1 MLYSRFYQLNTLPTS
16 STQVGV
22 AIFGLFAK
30 LQPEVPRSPEGST
43 NGYWQH
49 HSAEWEAKMEEYPS
63 KQVTENLDDPPN
75 SRLFAVTSRSIT
87 EDELRESFS
96 VFGEIQGVWVVKDKQ
111 TKESKGISYVKFAKS
126 SQACLAMEEMHGKVL
141 VDGTKPIKVFIAQSR
156 SSTRHRDVEDEELT
170 RIFVMIPKTFTEE
183 DLKNTFKEYGDIEYC
198 VIIKNKT
205 TGESKGLGYVR
216 YYKPSQAALAIE
228 NCDKSYRA
236 ILAEPRTKAAA
247 TEEYTGGSARGEYM
261 GGGGGGGGGSDS
273 MNQYAFPLADPGN
286 YPVMDY
292 RSGDFTRCL
301 MMSTRAALS
310 QEQIFALFDIIPGM
324 EYCELQRDAYGMSKG
339 HALIRYS
346 NLGSAVYA
354 KEKLNGFEYPPG
366 NRLAVNFV
374 DDGEE
379 RSSPVGRMA
388 MQFVA
393 TQMMSAV
400 WNGPS
405 SSQVMKSPG
414 FSAVSPMSR
423 VQTDV
428 SLPPLKKL
436 APPDSKAKERLF
448 VVFSPSPL
456 PLDVLEDVFCRF
468 GSLIEVHLVPG
479 RKVGYMKYADKQC
492 ADEAMAVLHGRVVN
506 GVKMKVML
514 ADPPREES
522 HKRPRTY

>member
-1 MLYSRFYQLNTLPTS
+1 TFGSRP
-16 STQVGV
+16 
-22 AIFGLFAK
+22 I
-30 LQPEVPRSPEGST
+30 
-43 NGYWQH
+43 
-49 HSAEWEAKMEEYPS
+49 
-63 KQVTENLDDPPN
+63 ENLDDPPN

-96 VFGEIQGVWVVKDKQ
+96 VFGDIQGVWVVKDKQ
-111 TKESKGISYVKFAKS
+111 TKESKGICYVKFAKS

-141 VDGTKPIKVFIAQSR
+141 IDGTKPIKVFIAQSR

-170 RIFVMIPKTFTEE
+170 RIFVMIPKTFTED
-183 DLKNTFKEYGDIEYC
+183 DLKETFKEYGDIEYC

-216 YYKPSQAALAIE
+216 YYKPSQAAIAIE
-228 NCDKSYRA
+228 NCDKAYRA
-236 ILAEPRTKAAA
+236 ILAEPRTKASS
-247 TEEYTGGSARGEYM
+247 TEDYA
-261 GGGGGGGGGSDS
+261 GGG
-273 MNQYAFPLADPGN
+273 AR
-286 YPVMDY
+286 VDY
-292 RSGDFTRCL
+292 MGDFTRCL
-301 MMSTRAALS
+301 MVSTRAALT
-310 QEQIFALFDIIPGM
+310 QEQIFALFDLIPGM

-346 NLGSAVYA
+346 NLGSALYA

-366 NRLAVNFV
+366 NRLGVNFV
-374 DDGEE
+374 DDGED
-379 RSSPVGRMA
+379 RSSPAGRMA

-393 TQMMSAV
+393 AQMMSAV

-405 SSQVMKSPG
+405 TSQVMKPAG
-414 FSAVSPMSR
+414 FSSIAPMSR
-423 VQTDV
+423 IQTDV
-428 SLPPLKKL
+428 NLPPLKKL

-456 PLDVLEDVFCRF
+456 PPDVLEDVFCRF

-479 RKVGYMKYADKQC
+479 RKVGYMKYAEKQC

-522 HKRPRTY
+522 HKRLRTY

>member
-1 MLYSRFYQLNTLPTS
+1 LDDKC
-16 STQVGV
+16 
-22 AIFGLFAK
+22 A
-30 LQPEVPRSPEGST
+30 
-43 NGYWQH
+43 
-49 HSAEWEAKMEEYPS
+49 S

-75 SRLFAVTSRSIT
+75 SRLFVVTSRSIA
-87 EDELRESFS
+87 EDVLRESFS
-96 VFGEIQGVWVVKDKQ
+96 VFGDIQAVWLVKDKQ
-111 TKESKGISYVKFAKS
+111 TKESKGICYVKFAKS

-141 VDGTKPIKVFIAQSR
+141 VEGTKPIKVFIAQSR
-156 SSTRHRDVEDEELT
+156 SSSRHRDVEDEELT
-170 RIFVMIPKTFTEE
+170 RIFVMIPKTFSEE
-183 DLKNTFKEYGDIEYC
+183 DLKNTFKEYGEIEYC
-198 VIIKNKT
+198 VIIKNKS

-228 NCDKSYRA
+228 KCDKTYRA
-236 ILAEPRTKAAA
+236 ILAEPRTKAAT
-247 TEEYTGGSARGEYM
+247 TEDYSGAAARVDYM
-261 GGGGGGGGGSDS
+261 
-273 MNQYAFPLADPGN
+273 ADPSN
-286 YPVMDY
+286 YQMMDF
-292 RSGDFTRCL
+292 RSGEFTRCL
-301 MMSTRAALS
+301 MMSTRAALT

-366 NRLAVNFV
+366 NRLAVNFF
-374 DDGEE
+374 DDGED
-379 RSSPVGRMA
+379 RCSPVGRMA

-393 TQMMSAV
+393 AQMMSAV

-405 SSQVMKSPG
+405 TSQVMKSSG
-414 FSAVSPMSR
+414 FSAVSSMSR
-423 VQTDV
+423 IQTDV
-428 SLPPLKKL
+428 NLPPPKKL
-436 APPDSKAKERLF
+436 APPDSKTKERLF

-456 PLDVLEDVFCRF
+456 PPDVLEDVFCRF

-492 ADEAMAVLHGRVVN
+492 ADEAMSVLHGRVVN

-522 HKRPRTY
+522 HKRLRTY

>member
-1 MLYSRFYQLNTLPTS
+1 MDENS
-16 STQVGV
+16 
-22 AIFGLFAK
+22 
-30 LQPEVPRSPEGST
+30 
-43 NGYWQH
+43 
-49 HSAEWEAKMEEYPS
+49 S
-63 KQVTENLDDPPN
+63 KQIPENVEDPPN
-75 SRLFAVTSRSIT
+75 SRLFVVTSRSIT
-87 EDELRESFS
+87 EEDLRESFS
-96 VFGEIQGVWVVKDKQ
+96 PFGEIQGIWVLKDKQ
-111 TKESKGISYVKFAKS
+111 TKESKGVSYVKFAKS
-126 SQACLAMEEMHGKVL
+126 SQACLAMEEMHGKVV
-141 VDGTKPIKVFIAQSR
+141 VDETKPIKVFIAQSR

-183 DLKNTFKEYGDIEYC
+183 DLQNTFKEYGDIEYC
-198 VIIKNKT
+198 VIIKNKF

-228 NCDKSYRA
+228 NCDKTYRA
-236 ILAEPRTKAAA
+236 ILAEPRSKVSTAD
-247 TEEYTGGSARGEYM
+247 EYS
-261 GGGGGGGGGSDS
+261 GGGGGGGGGGNRGGDYMSGADS
-273 MNQYAFPLADPGN
+273 MNQYSYPMDPSGN
-286 YPVMDY
+286 YSLMDY
-292 RSGDFTRCL
+292 RSSDITRCL
-301 MMSTRAALS
+301 MMSTRAALT
-310 QEQIFALFDIIPGM
+310 QEQIFALFDLIPGM

-374 DDGEE
+374 DDGED

-393 TQMMSAV
+393 SQMMSSV

-405 SSQVMKSPG
+405 TSQGMKQPMA
-414 FSAVSPMSR
+414 FSGVSPMSR

-436 APPDSKAKERLF
+436 APPESKTKERLF

-456 PLDVLEDVFCRF
+456 PQDILEDVFCRF

-479 RKVGYMKYADKQC
+479 RKVGYMKYAEKQC
-492 ADEAMAVLHGRVVN
+492 ADDAMAALHGRIVN
-506 GVKMKVML
+506 GVKMKVLL

>member
-1 MLYSRFYQLNTLPTS
+1 MSTRLLVSSLLSNCNVQSRKFRGARKRL
-16 STQVGV
+16 
-22 AIFGLFAK
+22 
-30 LQPEVPRSPEGST
+30 T
-43 NGYWQH
+43 NQQH
-49 HSAEWEAKMEEYPS
+49 SVEQKAKMEEYPS

-87 EDELRESFS
+87 EDELRDSFS
-96 VFGEIQGVWVVKDKQ
+96 VFGDIQGVWVVKDKQ
-111 TKESKGISYVKFAKS
+111 TKESKGICYVKFAKS
-126 SQACLAMEEMHGKVL
+126 SQACMAMEEMHGKVL
-141 VDGTKPIKVFIAQSR
+141 MDGTKPIKVFIAQSR

-170 RIFVMIPKTFTEE
+170 RIFVMIPKTFSEE
-183 DLKNTFKEYGDIEYC
+183 DLKDTFKEYGDIEYC

-228 NCDKSYRA
+228 NCDKTYRA

-247 TEEYTGGSARGEYM
+247 TEEYSGGAARGDYVGGSE
-261 GGGGGGGGGSDS
+261 S
-273 MNQYAFPLADPGN
+273 MNQYAMPMVDPGN

-301 MMSTRAALS
+301 MMSTRAALT

-374 DDGEE
+374 DDGED

-393 TQMMSAV
+393 AQMMSAV

-405 SSQVMKSPG
+405 TSQVMKPG
-414 FSAVSPMSR
+414 FPAVSPVSR
-423 VQTDV
+423 IQTDV

-436 APPDSKAKERLF
+436 APPDSKTKERLF

-456 PLDVLEDVFCRF
+456 PPDVLEDVFCRF

>member
-1 MLYSRFYQLNTLPTS
+1 
-16 STQVGV
+16 
-22 AIFGLFAK
+22 
-30 LQPEVPRSPEGST
+30 
-43 NGYWQH
+43 
-49 HSAEWEAKMEEYPS
+49 MEEYPS
-63 KQVTENLDDPPN
+63 KQGTENLDDPPN

-96 VFGEIQGVWVVKDKQ
+96 VFGDIQGVWVVKDKQ

-170 RIFVMIPKTFTEE
+170 RIFVMIPKTFSEE
-183 DLKNTFKEYGDIEYC
+183 DLKDTFKEYGDIEYC

-228 NCDKSYRA
+228 NCDKTYRA

-247 TEEYTGGSARGEYM
+247 TEEYTGGSAR
-261 GGGGGGGGGSDS
+261 
-273 MNQYAFPLADPGN
+273 ADPSN
-286 YPVMDY
+286 YPVVDY

-301 MMSTRAALS
+301 MMSTRAALT

-374 DDGEE
+374 DDGED

-393 TQMMSAV
+393 AQMMSAV

-405 SSQVMKSPG
+405 TSQVMKPPG

-423 VQTDV
+423 IQTDV
-428 SLPPLKKL
+428 NLPPLKKL

-456 PLDVLEDVFCRF
+456 PPDVLEDVFCRF

>member
-1 MLYSRFYQLNTLPTS
+1 
-16 STQVGV
+16 
-22 AIFGLFAK
+22 
-30 LQPEVPRSPEGST
+30 
-43 NGYWQH
+43 
-49 HSAEWEAKMEEYPS
+49 MEEYPA

-75 SRLFAVTSRSIT
+75 SRLFVVTSRSIT

-96 VFGEIQGVWVVKDKQ
+96 VFGDIQGVWVVKDKQ

-141 VDGTKPIKVFIAQSR
+141 MEATKPIKVFIAQSR

-170 RIFVMIPKTFTEE
+170 RIFVMIPKTFSEE

-198 VIIKNKT
+198 VIIKNKF

-228 NCDKSYRA
+228 NCDKTYRA
-236 ILAEPRTKAAA
+236 ILAEPRSKAAT
-247 TEEYTGGSARGEYM
+247 TEEYS
-261 GGGGGGGGGSDS
+261 GGGARDVPPSCPG
-273 MNQYAFPLADPGN
+273 DPGS
-286 YPVMDY
+286 YQGMDH

-301 MMSTRAALS
+301 MMSTRAALT
-310 QEQIFALFDIIPGM
+310 QEQIFALFDLIPGM

-339 HALIRYS
+339 HAMIRYG

-366 NRLAVNFV
+366 NRLVVNYV
-374 DDGEE
+374 DDGED
-379 RSSPVGRMA
+379 RSSPVSRMA

-393 TQMMSAV
+393 TQMISSV

-405 SSQVMKSPG
+405 TSQVMKPPG
-414 FSAVSPMSR
+414 FSAVSSVSR
-423 VQTDV
+423 IQTDV
-428 SLPPLKKL
+428 NLPPPKKL

-456 PLDVLEDVFCRF
+456 PPDVLEDVFCRF

-492 ADEAMAVLHGRVVN
+492 ADEAMAALHGHVVN

>member
-1 MLYSRFYQLNTLPTS
+1 
-16 STQVGV
+16 
-22 AIFGLFAK
+22 
-30 LQPEVPRSPEGST
+30 
-43 NGYWQH
+43 
-49 HSAEWEAKMEEYPS
+49 MEECPS
-63 KQVTENLDDPPN
+63 KQATENLDDPPN
-75 SRLFAVTSRSIT
+75 SRLFVVTSRSIT

-96 VFGEIQGVWVVKDKQ
+96 VFGDIQGVWVVKDKQ
-111 TKESKGISYVKFAKS
+111 TKESKGFCYVKFAKS

-141 VDGTKPIKVFIAQSR
+141 VEGTKPIKVFIAQSR

-170 RIFVMIPKTFTEE
+170 RIFVMIPRTFSEE
-183 DLKNTFKEYGDIEYC
+183 DLKNTFKEYGEIEYC
-198 VIIKNKT
+198 VIIKNKF

-228 NCDKSYRA
+228 NCDKTYRA
-236 ILAEPRTKAAA
+236 ILAEPRNKAAA
-247 TEEYTGGSARGEYM
+247 TEDYSGGAARAE
-261 GGGGGGGGGSDS
+261 
-273 MNQYAFPLADPGN
+273 PGT
-286 YPVMDY
+286 YPVIDY

-301 MMSTRAALS
+301 MMSTRAALT

-366 NRLAVNFV
+366 NRLAVNYV
-374 DDGEE
+374 DDGED

-393 TQMMSAV
+393 AQMMSAV

-405 SSQVMKSPG
+405 TSQVMKPPG
-414 FSAVSPMSR
+414 FSAVSQMSR
-423 VQTDV
+423 IQTDV
-428 SLPPLKKL
+428 NLPPLKKL

-448 VVFSPSPL
+448 VVFSPSTL
-456 PLDVLEDVFCRF
+456 PPDVLEDVFCRF

>member
-1 MLYSRFYQLNTLPTS
+1 
-16 STQVGV
+16 
-22 AIFGLFAK
+22 
-30 LQPEVPRSPEGST
+30 
-43 NGYWQH
+43 
-49 HSAEWEAKMEEYPS
+49 MEEYTT
-63 KQVTENLDDPPN
+63 KQGTENLDDPPN

-96 VFGEIQGVWVVKDKQ
+96 SFGDIQGVWVVKDKQ

-141 VDGTKPIKVFIAQSR
+141 VEGTKPIKVFIAQSR

-170 RIFVMIPKTFTEE
+170 RIFVMIPKTFSEE

-198 VIIKNKT
+198 VIIKNKS

-228 NCDKSYRA
+228 NCDKITVVVDVYVMMLLSSLAYRA

-247 TEEYTGGSARGEYM
+247 TEEYSRGSAGGEYM
-261 GGGGGGGGGSDS
+261 GAADS
-273 MNQYAFPLADPGN
+273 MNQYAFPMADPGN

-292 RSGDFTRCL
+292 RSGDITRCL
-301 MMSTRAALS
+301 MISTRAALT

-374 DDGEE
+374 DDGED

-393 TQMMSAV
+393 AQMMTAV

-405 SSQVMKSPG
+405 TSQVMKPPG
-414 FSAVSPMSR
+414 FSSVSQMPR
-423 VQTDV
+423 IQTDV
-428 SLPPLKKL
+428 NLPPLKKL
-436 APPDSKAKERLF
+436 ALPDSKAKERLF

-456 PLDVLEDVFCRF
+456 PPDVLEDVFCRF

-479 RKVGYMKYADKQC
+479 RKVGYMKYADKQTRPWQC
-492 ADEAMAVLHGRVVN
+492 APRSGRQRSKDEGDAGRSSQR
-506 GVKMKVML
+506 GISQASSYLLRRTARKMTVH
-514 ADPPREES
+514 AFV
-522 HKRPRTY
+522 T

>member
-1 MLYSRFYQLNTLPTS
+1 
-16 STQVGV
+16 
-22 AIFGLFAK
+22 
-30 LQPEVPRSPEGST
+30 
-43 NGYWQH
+43 
-49 HSAEWEAKMEEYPS
+49 MEEYPS
-63 KQVTENLDDPPN
+63 KQSTENLDDPPN

-96 VFGEIQGVWVVKDKQ
+96 VFGDIQGVWVVKDKQ
-111 TKESKGISYVKFAKS
+111 TKESKGIAYVKFAKS

-141 VDGTKPIKVFIAQSR
+141 MDGTKPIKVFIAQSR
-156 SSTRHRDVEDEELT
+156 SSNRHRDVEDEELT
-170 RIFVMIPKTFTEE
+170 RIFVMIPKTFSEE
-183 DLKNTFKEYGDIEYC
+183 DLKDTFKEYGDIEYC
-198 VIIKNKT
+198 VIIKNKS

-216 YYKPSQAALAIE
+216 YYKPSQAAIAIE
-228 NCDKSYRA
+228 NCDKTYRA
-236 ILAEPRTKAAA
+236 ILAEPRTKTTV
-247 TEEYTGGSARGEYM
+247 TEEYSGGTSRGEYM
-261 GGGGGGGGGSDS
+261 GGNDS
-273 MNQYAFPLADPGN
+273 MNQYAFPMAEPGN
-286 YPVMDY
+286 YQGMDY

-301 MMSTRAALS
+301 MISTRAALS
-310 QEQIFALFDIIPGM
+310 QEQIFALFDLIPGM
-324 EYCELQRDAYGMSKG
+324 EYCELQRDSYGMSKG

-374 DDGEE
+374 DDGED

-388 MQFVA
+388 MQLVA
-393 TQMMSAV
+393 AQMMSAV

-405 SSQVMKSPG
+405 NSQVMKPHQG
-414 FSAVSPMSR
+414 YSAVSNMSR

-428 SLPPLKKL
+428 NLPPLKKL
-436 APPDSKAKERLF
+436 APPDSKSKERLF

-492 ADEAMAVLHGRVVN
+492 ADDAMAVLHGRVVN

-522 HKRPRTY
+522 HKRPRTT

>member
-1 MLYSRFYQLNTLPTS
+1 LNLLTS
-16 STQVGV
+16 VMTGR
-22 AIFGLFAK
+22 GLKPGA
-30 LQPEVPRSPEGST
+30 QR
-43 NGYWQH
+43 
-49 HSAEWEAKMEEYPS
+49 
-63 KQVTENLDDPPN
+63 DDPPN
-75 SRLFAVTSRSIT
+75 SRLFVVTSRSIT
-87 EDELRESFS
+87 EDELRDRFS
-96 VFGEIQGVWVVKDKQ
+96 DFGDIQGVWVVKDKQ
-111 TKESKGISYVKFAKS
+111 TKESKGIAYVKFARS

-141 VDGTKPIKVFIAQSR
+141 MDGTKPIKVFIAQSR
-156 SSTRHRDVEDEELT
+156 SSATHRDVEDEQLT
-170 RIFVMIPKTFTEE
+170 RIFVMIPKSFSEE

-198 VIIKNKT
+198 VIIKNKF

-216 YYKPSQAALAIE
+216 YYKPSEAALAIE
-228 NCDKSYRA
+228 LCDKAYRA
-236 ILAEPRTKAAA
+236 ILAEPRTKASS
-247 TEEYTGGSARGEYM
+247 TEEYKSSPTDPGIPVPST
-261 GGGGGGGGGSDS
+261 
-273 MNQYAFPLADPGN
+273 ADPGSF
-286 YPVMDY
+286 PVVDY

-301 MMSTRAALS
+301 MMSTRAGLT

-324 EYCELQRDAYGMSKG
+324 EYCELQRDSYGMSKG

-366 NRLAVNFV
+366 NRLVVNFI
-374 DDGEE
+374 DDGED
-379 RSSPVGRMA
+379 RRMA
-388 MQFVA
+388 TQFVA
-393 TQMMSAV
+393 AQMMAAV

-405 SSQVMKSPG
+405 TSQVS
-414 FSAVSPMSR
+414 FSSVSTVPR
-423 VQTDV
+423 IQTDV
-428 SLPPLKKL
+428 NLPPLKKL

-456 PLDVLEDVFCRF
+456 PPDVLEDVFCRF

-492 ADEAMAVLHGRVVN
+492 ADEAMAALHGRVVN

>member
-1 MLYSRFYQLNTLPTS
+1 
-16 STQVGV
+16 
-22 AIFGLFAK
+22 
-30 LQPEVPRSPEGST
+30 
-43 NGYWQH
+43 
-49 HSAEWEAKMEEYPS
+49 MEEYAS
-63 KQVTENLDDPPN
+63 KQPTENLDDPPN

-96 VFGEIQGVWVVKDKQ
+96 VFGDIQGVWVVKDKQ
-111 TKESKGISYVKFAKS
+111 TKESKGICYVKFAKS

-141 VDGTKPIKVFIAQSR
+141 VEGTKPVKVFIAQSR

-170 RIFVMIPKTFTEE
+170 RIFVMIPKTFSEE

-198 VIIKNKT
+198 VIIRNKT

-228 NCDKSYRA
+228 NCDKTYRA
-236 ILAEPRTKAAA
+236 ILAEPRTKATA
-247 TEEYTGGSARGEYM
+247 TEDYTGGAARGEYM
-261 GGGGGGGGGSDS
+261 GGADS
-273 MNQYAFPLADPGN
+273 MNQYALPMADPGT

-301 MMSTRAALS
+301 MMSTRAALT

-374 DDGEE
+374 DDGED

-393 TQMMSAV
+393 AQMMSAV

-405 SSQVMKSPG
+405 TSQVMKPPG
-414 FSAVSPMSR
+414 FSAVSSMSR
-423 VQTDV
+423 IQTDV
-428 SLPPLKKL
+428 NLPPPKKL
-436 APPDSKAKERLF
+436 ALPDSKAKERLF